1 MSVVIP
7 LSSRVSTS
15 SGPGTVRFVGPTSFA
30 AGKWIGVELDQSTG
44 KNDGSVAGK
53 RYFTCEMGRGVFV
66 RDRMVTLITEGAS
79 GDDTQAREEP
89 VEETFKTPP
98 LPSASRPSS
107 SARRPSSSASNTSSS
122 TRPLSRTLSS
132 RPSSSAAMPPPQSVR
147 RPSSTLSQASSSQA
161 SRNPRQSMATSGDS
175 RSVSPIKRPSS
186 STSTTGIGTASPSRP
201 ARPSS
206 STSTTLPRSTS
217 TIPPPSPSPSASRR
231 SSVLPPTSLRTPL
244 KKPLSSSST
253 IPSAPNFAPKTP
265 ITSSTAETT
274 PRPSRLTRPTPS
286 RTGTGTAAG
295 GGLRTPAS
303 AGMGRTLSQEST
315 VSSSSATSSVK
326 SGNSLRS
333 ITRIGG
339 GAPTMGLRRPGGGT
353 PSTTGVSRSIGTMPK
368 SATTS
373 GGGGRVGLS
382 KGSLANLEDE
392 ARLETPEDDP
402 DSDRED
408 EEELEEVQSSTEALG
423 RQNTRSPFKRPQST
437 ISTTSSSAYGGYDAA
452 STNQGR
458 DEALEQD
465 PLSLKATDWRKIT
478 QEAVVSKREYD
489 SLATR
494 LQILE
499 RRRNEDRE
507 KLRDLD
513 RLKDEESE
521 WEKLREK
528 IKARLEVVVAEG
540 KELKRENKELKISLE
555 SFETKF
561 EDVQEEIEHSLLDKE
576 IAESELEEERARVKS
591 LEERV
596 GELEVEV
603 GVFKEN
609 ARLEGPPTEEPEGGG
624 VSSLAYRQIEKQNL
638 RLKDALLRMRDL
650 TTENELEAKKKIE
663 ALEKELDL
671 SSDLQGDLDN
681 MAVELEESEAKVE
694 ELKAQ
699 LDAAA
704 EAQDMLEELT
714 DRNMKLQDDNEELK
728 LEIEELE
735 ALRELA
741 DELEESHIETEKQ
754 LQEELDLKDL
764 LIQDLKK
771 RNDSLEDSCVDY
783 ERTISQFRDAVVS
796 LQSDLEDLRHQ
807 QSTQATETQSL
818 SSQSQAMLNLNLK
831 LKSSVLKSQV
841 KAIDLELRKLEAT
854 QASEHLAMVKP
865 YLLPAFFES
874 DADAVDALLFFERL
888 AYKADLLSNSIEQN
902 MPVSEALDGIVPEDF
917 VSICE
922 ARAKLGHYA
931 SLNNRFAA
939 HLKRCPPEIFLK
951 MGRVYRELAPNEKK
965 LDGFVELLR
974 KEELKVVE
982 CGKEIDGLIAQ
993 SEHLAET
1000 HLSDSDP
1007 TLDLAEREVSC
1018 INILDLDFDTI
1029 AAAAGL
1035 TKQTIA
1041 TLSRDP
1047 DVEMEIGDAN
1057 LDDFLFKPLQNLV
1070 NHARNAKV
1078 LTKKLLRRF
1087 EDLASKSSTLS
1098 LDHAEGFETLAYN
1111 STAIA
1116 QAVSK
1121 LASDVL
1127 AYCND
1132 VRTSKQALQISTL
1145 SSIAQEITAVELG
1158 KQSARPLEEINAL
1171 LVQLTTDVG
1180 TTLSTSMD
1188 AEHVVQL
1195 SYSPPWHARVAEIQS
1210 NAAINVDA
1218 ERKVV
1223 QLNEEIRELAR
1234 EMRAK
1239 EQAHQE
1245 SAVKIEHMEKRL
1257 ESVKKQADVL
1267 AQLESELAK
1276 SRKQERTYEEANEV
1290 LQKDLDT
1297 MEQEL
1302 GKLRQSAASTEKQTS
1317 GGSPGDSTAYEGNL
1331 ETAYLV
1337 DKINSLRSAVRF
1349 LRSENCYLKSQ
1360 DLLSD
1365 LDSLPSY
1372 ELPPTPPLTPEPPC
1386 SDDEDSTPFSRL
1398 SSTWKPS
1405 RTKTLPPASFAIRS
1419 KLLLREAS
1427 LVSATPRLVDL
1438 SQITSGP
1445 IEGGSK
1451 RALRDPRQQLWAE
1464 KERARL
1470 LERKMKN
1477 LVESRR

>member
-30 AGKWIGVELDQSTG
+30 AGKWVGVELDRPTG

-66 RDRMVTLITEGAS
+66 RDRMVTLIAEEDQ
-79 GDDTQAREEP
+79 GDDSQNRENP

-122 TRPLSRTLSS
+122 ARPLSRSLSS
-132 RPSSSAAMPPPQSVR
+132 RPSSSAAMPPPPQSVR
-147 RPSSTLSQASSSQA
+147 RPSSTLPQASSSQP
-161 SRNPRQSMATSGDS
+161 SRNPRQSIVTPVDSRATS
-175 RSVSPIKRPSS
+175 PLKRPSS
-186 STSTTGIGTASPSRP
+186 STSTGIGTASPGRQ

-206 STSTTLPRSTS
+206 SASTTLPRS
-217 TIPPPSPSPSASRR
+217 TIPPPSPSPSTSRR

-244 KKPLSSSST
+244 KKPPSSSST

-265 ITSSTAETT
+265 APSTTETT
-274 PRPSRLTRPTPS
+274 PKPSRLTRPTPS
-286 RTGTGTAAG
+286 RVATG
-295 GGLRTPAS
+295 GGLRIPAS
-303 AGMGRTLSQEST
+303 AGMGRTLSQESAL
-315 VSSSSATSSVK
+315 SSSSATSSVN
-326 SGNSLRS
+326 SSNSLGS
-333 ITRIGG
+333 ISRIGG
-339 GAPTMGLRRPGGGT
+339 TTRGLGSGLKRPGAT
-353 PSTTGVSRSIGTMPK
+353 PSLTGVSRSVGTIPK
-368 SATTS
+368 STTP
-373 GGGGRVGLS
+373 GGGRIGLS

-392 ARLETPEDDP
+392 ERLENHDDDP
-402 DSDRED
+402 DSDQEG
-408 EEELEEVQSSTEALG
+408 EEAEEVQTTVEDSR
-423 RQNTRSPFKRPQST
+423 RQNTTSPFKRPQST
-437 ISTTSSSAYGGYDAA
+437 ISTTSSSAYEGYNAVN
-452 STNQGR
+452 TNQGG

-465 PLSLKATDWRKIT
+465 PLSLKATDSRRNV

-489 SLATR
+489 SLFTR

-528 IKARLEVVVAEG
+528 IKARLEVVVGEG

-555 SFETKF
+555 SLEAKL

-576 IAESELEEERARVKS
+576 IAESELEEERARVKN

-603 GVFKEN
+603 GVFQEEN
-609 ARLEGPPTEEPEGGG
+609 ARLEGPPTEEAEGGG

-638 RLKDALLRMRDL
+638 RLKDALLRLRDL
-650 TTENELEAKKKIE
+650 TTENEVESKKKIE

-694 ELKAQ
+694 DLKAQ

-741 DELEESHIETEKQ
+741 EELEENHIETEKQ

-888 AYKADLLSNSIEQN
+888 AYKADLLSNSIEQT
-902 MPVSEALDGIVPEDF
+902 MPVNEAIDGIVPEDF
-917 VSICE
+917 VAICE

-931 SLNNRFAA
+931 SLNKRFAA
-939 HLKRCPPEIFLK
+939 HLKRCSPEVFLK
-951 MGRVYRELAPNEKK
+951 MGRIYRELAPNEKK
-965 LDGFVELLR
+965 LDGFVEFLR
-974 KEELKVVE
+974 KEELKVVD

-1018 INILDLDFDTI
+1018 INILDLDFDII

-1041 TLSRDP
+1041 TISRDP
-1047 DVEMEIGDAN
+1047 DIEMEIGDAN

-1087 EDLASKSSTLS
+1087 EDLESKSSSLS

-1121 LASDVL
+1121 LGSDVL
-1127 AYCND
+1127 AYCNE
-1132 VRTSKQALQISTL
+1132 VRTSKQPLQIGTL

-1180 TTLSTSMD
+1180 TTLSTAMD
-1188 AEHVVQL
+1188 AEHIVQL

-1245 SAVKIEHMEKRL
+1245 SAVKIELMEKRL
-1257 ESVKKQADVL
+1257 ESVKKQADAL
-1267 AQLESELAK
+1267 AQLEAELAK

-1290 LQKDLDT
+1290 LQKDLDS

-1317 GGSPGDSTAYEGNL
+1317 GVSPGDSVAYEGNL

-1337 DKINSLRSAVRF
+1337 EKINSLRSAVRF
-1349 LRSENCYLKSQ
+1349 LRSENSYLKSH
-1360 DLLSD
+1360 DLLSQ
-1365 LDSLPSY
+1365 LDSLPTY

-1386 SDDEDSTPFSRL
+1386 SDDDEDSTPFSRL
-1398 SSTWKPS
+1398 SSTRNPT
-1405 RTKTLPPASFAIRS
+1405 RTKVLPRESFAVRS

-1438 SQITSGP
+1438 SQINSGP
-1445 IEGGSK
+1445 TEGRPK
-1451 RALRDPRQQLWAE
+1451 RAQRDPRQQLWAE
-1464 KERARL
+1464 KERVRL

>member
-1 MSVVIP
+1 MSLVIP
-7 LSSRVSTS
+7 LSSRVQTS

-30 AGKWIGVELDQSTG
+30 AGKWVGVELDSNTG

-53 RYFTCEMGRGVFV
+53 RYFNCDPGRGVFV
-66 RDRMVTLITEGAS
+66 RDRMVQIIEEDEGQGNFEGTRAE
-79 GDDTQAREEP
+79 TP
-89 VEETFKTPP
+89 VQPAEETFKTPP
-98 LPSASRPSS
+98 LPASSSRPSS
-107 SARRPSSSASNTSSS
+107 STATARRPSSSASVTSA
-122 TRPLSRTLSS
+122 TTGRPLSRTALNS
-132 RPSSSAAMPPPQSVR
+132 RPSSSVSSSMPPPPAPGPSSAR
-147 RPSSTLSQASSSQA
+147 RPSSTLSSTDTRSNSPVKRPSSRPSLA
-161 SRNPRQSMATSGDS
+161 IGGPRQSTSS
-175 RSVSPIKRPSS
+175 NVSSVSSSPRPSS
-186 STSTTGIGTASPSRP
+186 STSISRG
-201 ARPSS
+201 
-206 STSTTLPRSTS
+206 
-217 TIPPPSPSPSASRR
+217 IPPPSPSTSRLAS
-231 SSVLPPTSLRTPL
+231 SSRTSIVPPTPSPRSTPL
-244 KKPLSSSST
+244 KKPTSSSSS
-253 IPSAPNFAPKTP
+253 IPPPPNFAPKTP
-265 ITSSTAETT
+265 TASNSSKTNET
-274 PRPSRLTRPTPS
+274 PKASRLVRPTP
-286 RTGTGTAAG
+286 TT
-295 GGLRTPAS
+295 GGLKTSNPTS
-303 AGMGRTLSQEST
+303 AGMGRTLSAGSGTST
-315 VSSSSATSSVK
+315 SSSRSGTSSI
-326 SGNSLRS
+326 S
-333 ITRIGG
+333 RIGG
-339 GAPTMGLRRPGGGT
+339 GTLTPGSGLRRPG
-353 PSTTGVSRSIGTMPK
+353 
-368 SATTS
+368 SATAGNLSRTRTPAA
-373 GGGGRVGLS
+373 GEGRRGTLGVAGQGSS
-382 KGSLANLEDE
+382 KGSLASREDE
-392 ARLETPEDDP
+392 ALEASYGSDEGEPEEKEQAQEAQR
-402 DSDRED
+402 DRM
-408 EEELEEVQSSTEALG
+408 T
-423 RQNTRSPFKRPQST
+423 SPFKRPEST
-437 ISTTSSSAYGGYDAA
+437 LSTTSSSFGYSA
-452 STNQGR
+452 STGGG
-458 DEALEQD
+458 EGEEPQD
-465 PLSLKATDWRKIT
+465 PLSLKGQDSRKLA

-489 SLATR
+489 SLFTR

-507 KLRDLD
+507 KLRDLE
-513 RLKDEESE
+513 RLKDEEGE

-528 IKARLEVVVAEG
+528 IKGRLEVVAAEG
-540 KELKRENKELKISLE
+540 KELKRDNKELKIELE
-555 SFETKF
+555 SLQTKL

-576 IAESELEEERARVKS
+576 IAESELEEEKAKVKG

-603 GVFKEN
+603 GVFREEN
-609 ARLEGPPTEEPEGGG
+609 ARLEGPPDEEGTAEGSGSGG

-638 RLKDALLRMRDL
+638 RLKDALLRLRDL
-650 TTENELEAKKKIE
+650 TTENELESKKKIE

-699 LDAAA
+699 LDAAS

-714 DRNMKLQDDNEELK
+714 DRNMKLQDDNDELK

-741 DELEESHIETEKQ
+741 DELEESHVETEKQ

-796 LQSDLEDLRHQ
+796 LQSDLEDLRRQ
-807 QSTQATETQSL
+807 QSTQASESQSL

-831 LKSSVLKSQV
+831 LKTSVLKSQV
-841 KAIDLELRKLEAT
+841 KAIDLELRKLEAR

-874 DADAVDALLFFERL
+874 DADAVDSLLFFERL
-888 AYKADLLSNSIEQN
+888 AYKADLVSNSIEQN
-902 MPVSEALDGIVPEDF
+902 MPVNEALDGIVPEDF
-917 VSICE
+917 VGICE
-922 ARAKLGHYA
+922 TRAKLGHY
-931 SLNNRFAA
+931 SSINKRFAA
-939 HLKRCPPEIFLK
+939 HLKRCPPDVFLK

-974 KEELKVVE
+974 KEELKVLD

-1000 HLSDSDP
+1000 HLSGLDP

-1018 INILDLDFDTI
+1018 ISILDLDYDII
-1029 AAAAGL
+1029 AAAAGF

-1041 TLSRDP
+1041 TLARDP
-1047 DVEMEIGDAN
+1047 DIEMEVGDAN
-1057 LDDFLFKPLQNLV
+1057 IDDFLFKPLQNLV

-1087 EDLASKSSTLS
+1087 DDLASTSSALN
-1098 LDHAEGFETLAYN
+1098 LDHAEGFDTLAYN

-1127 AYCND
+1127 AYCTE
-1132 VRTSKQALQISTL
+1132 VRSSKQPLQIETL
-1145 SSIAQEITAVELG
+1145 ASIAREIAAVELG

-1171 LVQLTTDVG
+1171 LVQLSTDVG
-1180 TTLSTSMD
+1180 TTLSTSME

-1195 SYSPPWHARVAEIQS
+1195 SYSPPWEARVAEIQS

-1223 QLNEEIRELAR
+1223 QLNEEMRELAR
-1234 EMRAK
+1234 ELRTK
-1239 EQAHQE
+1239 EQSFQE
-1245 SAVKIEHMEKRL
+1245 STVKIELMEKRL

-1290 LQKDLDT
+1290 LQRDLDN

-1302 GKLRQSAASTEKQTS
+1302 GKLRQNVASAEKQNGTTS
-1317 GGSPGDSTAYEGNL
+1317 GNTQGDSSAYEGNL

-1337 DKINSLRSAVRF
+1337 DRIHSLRSTIRF
-1349 LRSENCYLKSQ
+1349 LRSENSYLKSQ
-1360 DLLSD
+1360 DLLAE

-1372 ELPPTPPLTPEPPC
+1372 ELPPTPPLTPEPPST
-1386 SDDEDSTPFSRL
+1386 SDDEELSAPPLSLVAARSTRS
-1398 SSTWKPS
+1398 
-1405 RTKTLPPASFAIRS
+1405 TLPAQSFAIRS
-1419 KLLLREAS
+1419 KQLLREAR
-1427 LVSATPRLVDL
+1427 LISATPQLVDL
-1438 SQITSGP
+1438 SQVSRVNSTDTRERSA
-1445 IEGGSK
+1445 
-1451 RALRDPRQQLWAE
+1451 RRDPKQQLWAE
-1464 KERARL
+1464 KERVRN
-1470 LERKMKN
+1470 LERKMRN
-1477 LVESRR
+1477 LVEAR